1 MSTDAAKQLID
12 GIRSGMIPRQVRLF
26 AAQGLLPVSR
36 EDLLR
41 IQLLLSADA
50 DPELSDPARRSVV
63 EVEAD
68 TVVTAIHGG
77 VLDPIEID
85 ILVRLRQ
92 EDKIWAAAAA
102 ARAVSNETLRVLAS
116 RGSSLVQDIII
127 TNQVRLLACLE
138 ILEDLRGNSQV
149 TQVVL
154 RRVKEFEEEFIDKA
168 IAAAGE
174 LEEPEPGPSLVEA
187 LAALKLIGAHIPAE
201 DELPFPSP
209 PEPEP
214 VPKDRSLLPI
224 HTRLHFLTTF
234 EKIMTALKGT
244 REERAVLVMSP
255 NRLVARAVLGS
266 PKLSETEIARFAAS
280 RSVSDEII
288 HGIAANP
295 RWMQKYPIALAIS
308 QNPKTPYR
316 VAVNI
321 LPRLNFRDLDRVA
334 KDRNVPAPVRRQAQM
349 IRQRRR

>member
-12 GIRSGMIPRQVRLF
+12 GIRNGMIPRQVRLF

-41 IQLLLSADA
+41 IQLLLSADP
-50 DPELSDPARRSVV
+50 DPELSGPARKSVG
-63 EVEAD
+63 EAEPE
-68 TVVTAIHGG
+68 TVVTAIRASAF
-77 VLDPIEID
+77 DPIELD

-92 EDKIWAAAAA
+92 EETVWAAVAAS
-102 ARAVSNETLRVLAS
+102 RSVSNETLRILAS
-116 RGSSLVQDIII
+116 RGGSLVQDIIV
-127 TNQVRLLACLE
+127 TNQVRLLGCLE

-174 LEEPEPGPSLVEA
+174 LEEPEPGPSLEDA
-187 LAALKLIGAHIPAE
+187 LVALKAIGAHIPAE
-201 DELPFPSP
+201 DELPYPPP

-214 VPKDRSLLPI
+214 EPVDRDLLPV
-224 HTRLHFLTTF
+224 HTRLYLMTTF

-244 REERAVLVMSP
+244 REERAVLIMSQ
-255 NRLVARAVLGS
+255 NRLVARSVLAS
-266 PKLSETEIARFAAS
+266 PKLSEVEIQRFAS
-280 RSVSDEII
+280 SKSVSEEVI
-288 HGIAANP
+288 HGIAGNP

-316 VAVNI
+316 IAVNI

-334 KDRNVPAPVRRQAQM
+334 KDRNVPTPVRRQAQF